1 MRRYTTINLLTATTL
16 CAVGLS
22 TRSASAETYQVGP
35 TRDFTSLGDLADSL
49 APGDVVEIDGDT
61 EYDGG
66 VLFEAAGTAEQPI
79 IIRGIRVNGN
89 RPRLSGGNNTLEVG
103 ADHYVFEGLDLTGG
117 TSRCFFHRADDIT
130 LRDSVIHDCP
140 AHGILGADEGSGSLL
155 LEYVEVHH
163 CGSDT
168 QRHQIYMT
176 TDQNAH
182 PGSVFRMQHCYVHDA
197 NGGNNVKSRAE
208 RNEIYCNWV
217 EGALYHELELIGP
230 DDGVG
235 TGGLREDSD
244 VVGNAL
250 VKTNSDSYVV
260 RFGGDGTGETQ
271 GRYRFVNNTVLTQP
285 DGPAVFRLFD
295 GLESVEMHNNVF
307 LGLDGGTVDLVRTA
321 EAAWTEGR
329 QIVGSYNWVGDDAA
343 NVPEEWTNTRTGSD
357 PEFTDLDGWN
367 LTPTEDSPLR
377 NAGTEQTIEDW
388 TYAVPSP
395 WAIPNCSPPRRS
407 VGNTPR
413 SRQLTGEV
421 DIGAYEAGS
430 SEGETSD
437 SGDTSSGGDT
447 SEPSPGSSAG
457 ETSTNATPGDESSSS
472 DSSGAQSSTNTTP
485 GEESNGQT
493 SINGGNSNTTDG
505 QTSTNLTPCD
515 RPGSSDGQTS
525 TNTTPGDGPD
535 TTENSGSNTTSTT
548 AGECPTGALGETS
561 APDASDDEASSE
573 GAAGSQSDGGC
584 SCRTA
589 PQDGNVA
596 SAWPLL
602 AGLLTFARRAARRQR
617 NSTHERQGHVQ
628 TVRRA

>member
-1 MRRYTTINLLTATTL
+1 MRRYTTTSLLTATTL

-35 TRDFTSLGDLADSL
+35 SRDFTSLSDLADSL
-49 APGDVVEIDGDT
+49 APGDVVEVDGDA
-61 EYDGG
+61 EYEGG

-155 LEYVEVHH
+155 LEFVEVHH

-235 TGGLREDSD
+235 TGGPQENSD
-244 VVGNAL
+244 VVGNTL
-250 VKTNSDSYVV
+250 VKQNAESYVV

-285 DGPAVFRLFD
+285 DGSAVFRLFD
-295 GLESVEMHNNVF
+295 GLQSVEMHNNVF
-307 LGLDGGTVDLVRTA
+307 FGLDGGTVDLVRTA
-321 EAAWTEGR
+321 EAAWTDGR
-329 QIVGSYNWVGDDAA
+329 QIVGSYNWVGEDAA
-343 NVPEEWTNTRTGSD
+343 NVPEEWTNTLTGSD
-357 PEFTDLDGWN
+357 PGFTDLEGWN
-367 LTPTEDSPLR
+367 LTPVEGSPLS
-377 NAGTEQTIEDW
+377 NAGTEQTIDDW
-388 TYAVPSP
+388 DYSVPSP
-395 WAIPNCSPPRRS
+395 WAVPDCVPPRRS
-407 VGNTPR
+407 VGTAPR
-413 SRQLTGEV
+413 SRPLGDGV
-421 DIGAYEAGS
+421 DIGAYEARL

-437 SGDTSSGGDT
+437 GEDT
-447 SEPSPGSSAG
+447 SEQTSSNGQTSTSSEPGDEPSSDTN
-457 ETSTNATPGDESSSS
+457 ETSTTAEPGDEPSSDTDETSTTAAPGDESSS
-472 DSSGAQSSTNTTP
+472 A
-485 GEESNGQT
+485 E
-493 SINGGNSNTTDG
+493 
-505 QTSTNLTPCD
+505 
-515 RPGSSDGQTS
+515 
-525 TNTTPGDGPD
+525 
-535 TTENSGSNTTSTT
+535 T
-548 AGECPTGALGETS
+548 APS
-561 APDASDDEASSE
+561 K
-573 GAAGSQSDGGC
+573 SDGGC

-589 PQDGNVA
+589 ATDSSVPGT
-596 SAWPLL
+596 WPLL
-602 AGLLTFARRAARRQR
+602 AGLLVFARRAGRRLRNTTFERDGRARTFRD
-617 NSTHERQGHVQ
+617 
-628 TVRRA
+628 A